1 LFALA
6 QNPDHPEG
14 GCRGVEYFNYLDSMT
29 TNYARSKRE
38 ITSRTVM
45 TKATFNQKNP
55 FSSKLE
61 FQLKKKQANCYICN
75 TALYGAE
82 IGNFGKKF

>member
-1 LFALA
+1 
-6 QNPDHPEG
+6 
-14 GCRGVEYFNYLDSMT
+14 
-29 TNYARSKRE
+29 
-38 ITSRTVM
+38 M

-82 IGNFGKKF
+82 IGNFGKKFWNMVLEKAGENQLDR